1 LSSQW
6 SLEARPSLEGGEV
19 PREVLDLPVGGSSK
33 LLDGDAENNG
43 GFDSDAAPSTTPCCT
58 SSSRNGKNSSWE
70 FSLASPVA
78 AELLLVVCKS
88 LLLPDLGLNDS
99 MKLWLKNSSKDK
111 RSTVQHPR
119 NIANHLNPPGH

>member
-1 LSSQW
+1 M
-6 SLEARPSLEGGEV
+6 
-19 PREVLDLPVGGSSK
+19 PREVLGLPVGGSSK

-43 GFDSDAAPSTTPCCT
+43 GFDNDAAPSTTPCCT

-88 LLLPDLGLNDS
+88 LLLPDLGL
-99 MKLWLKNSSKDK
+99 K
-111 RSTVQHPR
+111 
-119 NIANHLNPPGH
+119 